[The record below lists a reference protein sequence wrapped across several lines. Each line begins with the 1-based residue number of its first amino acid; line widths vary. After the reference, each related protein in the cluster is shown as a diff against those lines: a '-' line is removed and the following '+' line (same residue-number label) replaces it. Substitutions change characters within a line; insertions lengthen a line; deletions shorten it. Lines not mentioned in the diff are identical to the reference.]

1 MKSREV
7 SDGLYLDNPVHCIAK
22 DDKFHFS
29 YENLMI
35 LERIIEK

>member
-1 MKSREV
+1 MKSKEV
-7 SDGLYLDNPVHCIAK
+7 TEGIYLDKSVHCIAK

-35 LERIIEK
+35 LERVIEK